1 MTDSTS
7 ESIFAPRRWFIGADD
22 HVRPFWRALLWLA
35 LAIVVVV
42 LMSGPLH
49 RFGEGVNRGGW
60 SFGALLLTWFL
71 LSTLDHRSFRTLG
84 LWFYPGWWKETAI
97 GIAIGIGLIT
107 LVTAGMML
115 TGALAFQGVNDAP
128 NLARGLASASF
139 LFLTAALFEEVAFR
153 GYPFQRLMESF
164 GALGA
169 VLFFS
174 ALFGAAHINNPGS
187 TALGTANTVLAGV
200 LLAVAYIKTRGLW
213 LPLGLHWAWNYFL
226 GPVFDLPV
234 SGGRFEPALLRAQ
247 VSGPEWLSGGNYG
260 PEASIVLT
268 VVCTGAIVFLW
279 WAPWIRP
286 SPAMQDVLK

>member
-1 MTDSTS
+1 MTDSPS

-187 TALGTANTVLAGV
+187 TALGTANTVLEGV
-200 LLAVAYIKTRGLW
+200 LLAVTYIKMAR
-213 LPLGLHWAWNYFL
+213 
-226 GPVFDLPV
+226 
-234 SGGRFEPALLRAQ
+234 RPA
-247 VSGPEWLSGGNYG
+247 SY
-260 PEASIVLT
+260 
-268 VVCTGAIVFLW
+268 
-279 WAPWIRP
+279 
-286 SPAMQDVLK
+286 